1 MTAELAAPPITTPA
15 PEPRGRRR
23 KVVLLLLLMG
33 ALVALLALVV
43 WYLLFR
49 QPIPIP
55 VIPPSVVPAYST
67 SVYGVTSPAGVA
79 VTRDGSRIYVAETG
93 GERIVR
99 IFDGSGTQIGV
110 ARPPVE
116 SGTDHVPVYLALDPQ
131 TGELYVSDRPAGT
144 IWVYAPDGA
153 FLREFVPAQP
163 IAGWQPLGL
172 AFDPA
177 GNLHVTELR
186 GPGQRV
192 LVFDRSGALTRTI
205 GANLGMNYPNGV
217 AIDAAGNVW
226 ITDSNNG
233 RLLVVDAAGEVVG
246 RVGRGAAVG
255 NLGLPRGVAI
265 DGAGRAFVVDSTGQG
280 VQVYGVPTDGG
291 AQPQFLGF
299 FGSQGVSDAQFGFPM
314 GVATDDRGRVYVADT
329 ANNRVQVW
337 SY

>member
-1 MTAELAAPPITTPA
+1 MTAEIAAPPMATRA
-15 PEPRGRRR
+15 PDRRRRR
-23 KVVLLLLLMG
+23 KIALLLALTG
-33 ALVALLALVV
+33 ALIALLGLVV
-43 WYLLFR
+43 WYLVFR

-55 VIPPSVVPAYST
+55 VIPPSVVPAYTT
-67 SVYGVTSPAGVA
+67 SVYGATSPAGVA
-79 VTRDGSRIYVAETG
+79 VTRDGGRIYVAETG
-93 GERIVR
+93 GERVVR
-99 IFDGSGTQIGV
+99 IFDGSGSQVGV

-116 SGTDHVPVYLALDPQ
+116 TGVDHVPVYLALDPA

-144 IWVYAPDGA
+144 IWVYAADGA

-163 IAGWQPLGL
+163 IVGWQPLGI

-177 GNLHVTELR
+177 GNLYVTELR

-192 LVFDRSGALTRTI
+192 LVFDRQGALVRTI
-205 GANLGMNYPNGV
+205 GADLGMNYPNGV
-217 AIDAAGNVW
+217 ALDAAGNVW

-233 RLLVVDAAGEVVG
+233 RLLVIDPGDEVVG
-246 RVGRGAAVG
+246 RIGRGAAVG

-280 VQVYGVPTDGG
+280 VQVYGVPSDGG
-291 AQPQFLGF
+291 DQPQYLGF
-299 FGSQGVSDAQFGFPM
+299 FGSQGVSDAQFGFPI

-329 ANNRVQVW
+329 ANNRVQIW